1 MKPPFHA
8 VGSCKMA
15 GADVHRSITM
25 ILTAT
30 SARLTLQPGQ
40 FTHLDVRAGTRLR
53 GLRGTA
59 WLTADGDPRDI
70 VLDPCDEWV
79 VERDQSLLA
88 CALRADGLAMVQVDE
103 LQPVQEHVA

>member
-1 MKPPFHA
+1 
-8 VGSCKMA
+8 
-15 GADVHRSITM
+15 M
-25 ILTAT
+25 IVTAT

-79 VERDQSLLA
+79 VEQDHRLLA

-103 LQPVQEHVA
+103 PHPDERPAGFLQEQAA